1 MIEIKGVVVGAE
13 AVVFRFSSVGDRLR
27 AHVREDVTALSII
40 LQGKVRMNY
49 LSGQALHVRS
59 GRLRNSINARTVVE
73 GNTFEG
79 RVGTKIPYGRYWE
92 LGFNGIEHVRQHVR
106 KVNSRSVFGKWEQKK
121 RAKLAQGIT
130 VVSQHAR
137 TVHVAAR
144 PFLKP
149 ALDAFRPTIMK
160 TLKTSLGV
168 I

>member
-13 AVVFRFSSVGDRLR
+13 AVVFRFSHVGDLLR
-27 AHVREDVTALSII
+27 EHVQRDVTSLAIE
-40 LQGKVRMNY
+40 LQGKVRSNY

-73 GNTFEG
+73 VNTFEG
-79 RVGTKIPYGRYWE
+79 RVGTKVPYGRYWE
-92 LGFNGIEHVRQHVR
+92 LGFNGIEHVRQHIR
-106 KVNSRSVFGKWEQKK
+106 KVNSRNVFGAFEQKK

-137 TVHVAAR
+137 TVNVSAR

-160 TLKTSLGV
+160 TLKASLGV